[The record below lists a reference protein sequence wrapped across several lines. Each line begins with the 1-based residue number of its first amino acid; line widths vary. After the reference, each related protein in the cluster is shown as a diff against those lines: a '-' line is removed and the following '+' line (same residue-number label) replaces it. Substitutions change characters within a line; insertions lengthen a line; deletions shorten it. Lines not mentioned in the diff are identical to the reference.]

1 HHLAHGVDKHAGIDE
16 LAGPELQ
23 VGIRKIRLHAHG
35 AGGLVDLIVNDL
47 EAAAIEDGLGVGLE
61 RLDRNGPGGEG
72 RIDVFELL
80 LRQGEQNRDR
90 PDLGYDDN
98 ADVRSAHQVAF
109 IDHADTGAAVD
120 RGHDAGIVEDGFGIG
135 DGGIV

>member
-1 HHLAHGVDKHAGIDE
+1 
-16 LAGPELQ
+16 
-23 VGIRKIRLHAHG
+23 
-35 AGGLVDLIVNDL
+35 
-47 EAAAIEDGLGVGLE
+47 
-61 RLDRNGPGGEG
+61 LDRNGPGGEG

-98 ADVRSAHQVAF
+98 ARVRSAPQVAF

-120 RGHDAGIVEDGFGIG
+120 RRHDAGIVEDGFGIG
-135 DGGIV
+135 DGGIVSLELSRELTDERALGIDRLWRHRK